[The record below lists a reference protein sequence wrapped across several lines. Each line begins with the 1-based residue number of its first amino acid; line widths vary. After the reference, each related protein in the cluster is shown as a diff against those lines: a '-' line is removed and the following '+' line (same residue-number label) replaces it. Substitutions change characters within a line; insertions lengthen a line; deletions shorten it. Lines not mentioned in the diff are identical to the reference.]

1 MFQSAGYGWRRGIMK
16 DLNLKILNLLSQ
28 LVEQHPD
35 KDLDYLIGLLKG
47 NKSAKFCQKSL
58 EIRIELLNLKEE

>member
-1 MFQSAGYGWRRGIMK
+1 MK